1 VRKSIGVF
9 LLAVLAMMALTRSAS
24 SGESVDD
31 QVKHLAQRYK
41 QVEDQLRRSIH
52 YIRKTESRYD
62 GGTTIEQAWFNGAGD
77 LIKVAVER
85 IDSSGRE
92 LTEYFAPDFDN
103 ADDGM
108 FILTR
113 KETLSSNGGT
123 QVDESRQYFDGELIR
138 ELRKSA
144 RFKSGESTDT
154 VHVPNVVVDLSK
166 QPKDNHSEGER
177 AQAAYD
183 FFSKPLK
190 IATTLKEAGPPD
202 VDPFASV
209 KGDSEKFR
217 VIHGTASPD
226 GRYAIALGFT
236 REKIDWEQLKDS
248 NNPAT
253 YFAEDYISDEAGTV
267 DSENGK
273 LLNYVVDLTTGHI
286 LGETGCAF
294 FGTKSH
300 YNYRA
305 CGVSWSPDSKTF
317 VQLTSE
323 KWNYVSCRAGRITA
337 GPKLVG
343 TVDLGK
349 YAEKNASSYLKAHKH
364 GKYEG
369 SIDIGIDNVTDDG
382 IISLTIYGQ
391 KASGDRKGELNFSV
405 AEKIRMRETPAG
417 LRLETV
423 SVRNAPE
430 E

>member
-1 VRKSIGVF
+1 MRKSIGVS
-9 LLAVLAMMALTRSAS
+9 LLAVLAMMALTRSVS

-31 QVKHLAQRYK
+31 QVKRLAQRYK
-41 QVEDQLRRSIH
+41 QVEAQLGRSIH
-52 YIRKTESRYD
+52 YIRKTESLYD
-62 GGTTIEQAWFNGAGD
+62 GGTTIEQAWFNGADD
-77 LIKVAVER
+77 LIKVAVEHTG
-85 IDSSGRE
+85 SSGRE
-92 LTEYFAPDFDN
+92 LTEYSAPDFEE
-103 ADDGM
+103 GSPM

-113 KETLSSNGGT
+113 KETAQSDGTT
-123 QVDESRQYFDGELIR
+123 QVDESRQYFGDDGELIR

-144 RFKSGESTDT
+144 RFKPGESADT
-154 VHVPNVVVDLSK
+154 VHVPNVTIDVSK
-166 QPKDNHSEGER
+166 EPKINTTQ
-177 AQAAYD
+177 QAAYD
-183 FFSKPLK
+183 FFSKPGK
-190 IATTLKEAGPPD
+190 IAAALKEAGPPD

-236 REKIDWEQLKDS
+236 REKIDWDQLKAS
-248 NNPAT
+248 NNPVT
-253 YFAEDYISDEAGTV
+253 YFAEDYIFDEAGTV
-267 DSENGK
+267 DSEYGK

-305 CGVSWSPDSKTF
+305 CGVSWSPDSKNF
-317 VQLTSE
+317 VELTSE
-323 KWNYVSCRAGRITA
+323 KWNYVSCRAGRISV

-349 YAEKNASSYLKAHKH
+349 YAEKNASSYLKTHKH

-391 KASGDRKGELNFSV
+391 EASGDRKGELNFSV
-405 AEKIRMRETPAG
+405 AEKLRLREASSG

-423 SVRNAPE
+423 SVRNAPQE
-430 E
+430 

>member
-1 VRKSIGVF
+1 MRKSIGVF

-31 QVKHLAQRYK
+31 QIKRLTQRYK
-41 QVEDQLRRSIH
+41 QVEDQLGRSIH
-52 YIRKTESRYD
+52 YIRKTESLYD
-62 GGTTIEQAWFNGAGD
+62 GGTTIEQAWFNGADD

-85 IDSSGRE
+85 TDSSGRE
-92 LTEYFAPDFDN
+92 LTEYFAPDFEG
-103 ADDGM
+103 APM

-113 KETLSSNGGT
+113 KETAQPDGT
-123 QVDESRQYFDGELIR
+123 IQVDESRRYFRDDGELIR

-144 RFKSGESTDT
+144 RFKPGESTDT
-154 VHVPNVVVDLSK
+154 VRVANVAVDVSK
-166 QPKDNHSEGER
+166 EPKVN
-177 AQAAYD
+177 ATQQAAYD
-183 FFSKPLK
+183 FFSKPFK

-236 REKIDWEQLKDS
+236 REKIDWEQLKAS

-267 DSENGK
+267 DSEYGK

-294 FGTKSH
+294 FGTKPH

-305 CGVSWSPDSKTF
+305 CGVSWSPDSQNF
-317 VQLTSE
+317 VQLTSG
-323 KWNYVSCRAGRITA
+323 KWNYVSCRVGRISA

-349 YAEKNASSYLKAHKH
+349 YAEKSASSYLKTHKH